1 MYILVYRNYKSE
13 KIIENKGGKMRR
25 KMKQKNGIT
34 LIALVVTKLVPT
46 A

>member
-1 MYILVYRNYKSE
+1 METNKVTKTIETVKRELYSS
-13 KIIENKGGKMRR
+13 KIKTR
-25 KMKQKNGIT
+25 GIT

>member
-1 MYILVYRNYKSE
+1 MTE
-13 KIIENKGGKMRR
+13 KNKGGSKR
-25 KMKQKNGIT
+25 KMKGQSKGIT